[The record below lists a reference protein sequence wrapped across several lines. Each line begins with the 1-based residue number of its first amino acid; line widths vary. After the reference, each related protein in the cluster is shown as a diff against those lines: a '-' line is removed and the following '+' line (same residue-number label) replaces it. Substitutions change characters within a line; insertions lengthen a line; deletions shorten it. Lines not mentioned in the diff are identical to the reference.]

1 LTKLSWGFDKA
12 LLRAFDHPLH
22 NIITFIDLTDSLI
35 TRFVDFR
42 ARKDL
47 DHVIS
52 HYRHLYSLPREV
64 VGIERID
71 VLGNLTMP
79 LHDRF
84 KFEGRLEDI
93 EDSISLLRPVITM
106 VSPGT
111 DYYHFIIS
119 NGLRSLN
126 TLLRLSA
133 ASVLHSHLVHSTIP
147 RVVCLSTVLQIY

>member
-1 LTKLSWGFDKA
+1 M
-12 LLRAFDHPLH
+12 RAFDHPLH

-35 TRFVDFR
+35 THFVDFG

-52 HYRHLYSLPREV
+52 HYRHFYSLPREV

-79 LHDRF
+79 LHARF

-93 EDSISLLRPVITM
+93 E
-106 VSPGT
+106 
-111 DYYHFIIS
+111 
-119 NGLRSLN
+119 
-126 TLLRLSA
+126 
-133 ASVLHSHLVHSTIP
+133 
-147 RVVCLSTVLQIY
+147 